1 MAIKILNVSAAP
13 VNREEDDI
21 VASIANGVG
30 TVPDYR
36 DLGGGMAL
44 RFADLD
50 VAEKWAAAIPGATL
64 EDHGDSKRKH
74 YLMLPSG
81 FVMRLGVQHLSS
93 KMSLKNAADWS
104 EVRAC
109 DGVEM
114 SDGAPCVC
122 AKLAEHGS
130 GEMRQLANTNQA
142 CKPSSFMVAHV
153 VGFEGLGKVSFSKS
167 SESTVRPMVAL
178 EEEQAT
184 PFTVTLSMKQVT
196 SKKLGHTWSVPEF
209 ADVVADA
216 EPEPF

>member
-1 MAIKILNVSAAP
+1 MAIKILNVTAAP
-13 VNREEDDI
+13 MREDDGI

-36 DLGGGMAL
+36 DLGGDMAL
-44 RFADLD
+44 RFEDLD
-50 VAEKWAAAIPGATL
+50 AAEKWAAEIPGSTL

-74 YLMLPSG
+74 YLMLPAG
-81 FVMRLGVQHLSS
+81 FVMRLAVQHLSS

-104 EVRAC
+104 EVRSC

-114 SDGAPCVC
+114 VGGESCVC
-122 AKLAEHGS
+122 AKLADHGS
-130 GEMRQLANTNQA
+130 AEMRQLANTNQA
-142 CKPSSFMVAHV
+142 CKPSAFMVGHI

-178 EEEQAT
+178 EEEQVT
-184 PFTVTLSMKQVT
+184 PFTVTLSMKQIT

-209 ADVVADA
+209 ADVVAEA